1 MGIYCILNLFLTD
14 KATSKIGFNNAM
26 AKFLEYLNE
35 LMKHLSIQKIL
46 DSKSMEMCPKIN
58 EDKIND
64 ISIKV
69 DNDHLDNWYQCMKNL
84 LIILKFLI
92 SQILSQENAAYK
104 GTIDTVELINLNSI
118 NENKDK

>member
-1 MGIYCILNLFLTD
+1 
-14 KATSKIGFNNAM
+14 
-26 AKFLEYLNE
+26 
-35 LMKHLSIQKIL
+35 
-46 DSKSMEMCPKIN
+46 MEMCPKIN

-64 ISIKV
+64 ISIRV

-118 NENKDK
+118 NENKGK

>member
-1 MGIYCILNLFLTD
+1 
-14 KATSKIGFNNAM
+14 
-26 AKFLEYLNE
+26 
-35 LMKHLSIQKIL
+35 MKHLSIQKIL
-46 DSKSMEMCPKIN
+46 DNKSMEMCPKIN

-64 ISIKV
+64 ISIRV